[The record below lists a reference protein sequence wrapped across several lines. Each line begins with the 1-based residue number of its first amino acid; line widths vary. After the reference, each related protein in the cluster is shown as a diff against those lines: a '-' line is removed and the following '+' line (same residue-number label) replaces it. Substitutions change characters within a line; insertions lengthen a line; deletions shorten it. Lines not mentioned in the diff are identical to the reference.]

1 MLVVVAFHHWTIEL
15 ADKLDAFTRI
25 CVVTDD
31 ITQTDEVRA
40 SALTRVRHYGIER
53 FEIGMNVTENGE
65 PHWDPVGPLK
75 SQNVT
80 TEERGRTNVL
90 VREIKFVAATDLRD
104 SVIESF
110 NV

>member
-1 MLVVVAFHHWTIEL
+1 LFVVIAFHHRAIEL
-15 ADKLDAFTRI
+15 ANKLDAFTRI

-31 ITQTDEVRA
+31 VAQTDEVRA
-40 SALTRVRHYGIER
+40 SALTRIRHHGFKR

-65 PHWDPVGPLK
+65 PHWDPVRPLK

-90 VREIKFVAATDLRD
+90 VRETNFVAATYLRN
-104 SVIESF
+104 SVIEIA
-110 NV
+110 

>member
-1 MLVVVAFHHWTIEL
+1 MVAFHHRAIQL
-15 ADKLDAFTRI
+15 ADKLNAFTRI

-31 ITQTDEVRA
+31 VAQTDEVRA
-40 SALTRVRHYGIER
+40 SALTRVRHHGFKR

-65 PHWDPVGPLK
+65 PHWDSVRPPKG
-75 SQNVT
+75 QNVT

-90 VREIKFVAATDLRD
+90 VGEKNFVAASKLRN
-104 SVIESF
+104 SVIESL